1 MQADADRTGA
11 RGEHGPLLD
20 REDIRTLEGLSA
32 ASLDAIVAGLVG
44 QREGPGQSAG
54 FEFADYRRYTPGDN
68 VNRIDWNIYARLREL
83 YVRTAPQE
91 AGLRLSVMLDGSRSM
106 DTGEPNR
113 LRYGRRLAA
122 LLGAVA
128 LLHSDAVEV
137 QMLSDGES
145 VTSGS
150 FDSGA
155 GALGTMVL
163 ELERLPSGR
172 TTELARSIR
181 RSGKSGWTPEVAVLI
196 SDGLQRGEDLA
207 AALVELA
214 RSSRSATLV
223 HVSEP
228 VEELRGRGGSTLLV
242 DSETGRQIDA
252 ILTADALASYEAR
265 HARWRAGIE
274 RQCRAR
280 GVGYVLADVR
290 IDPLELL
297 IAAAREETLLR
308 VARSG

>member
-1 MQADADRTGA
+1 MQADTDRRGA
-11 RGEHGPLLD
+11 VGEHGPLLD
-20 REDIRTLEGLSA
+20 REDIRALERLSA

-68 VNRIDWNIYARLREL
+68 VNRIDWSIYARLREL
-83 YVRTAPQE
+83 YIRTAPQE
-91 AGLRLSVMLDGSRSM
+91 ASLRLSVLLDGSRSM

-113 LRYGRRLAA
+113 LHYGRRLAA

-150 FDSGA
+150 FDSGG
-155 GALGTMVL
+155 GALGAMVV

-181 RSGKSGWTPEVAVLI
+181 RSGRSGWTPETAVLI
-196 SDGLQRGEDLA
+196 SDGLQAGDDLA

-214 RSSRSATLV
+214 RSARAATLV
-223 HVSEP
+223 HVGEP
-228 VEELRGRGGSTLLV
+228 VDELRGREGSTLLV
-242 DSETGRQIDA
+242 DSETGRRIDA
-252 ILTADALASYEAR
+252 IVTADALASYEAR
-265 HARWRAGIE
+265 HARWRTGIE
-274 RQCRAR
+274 RQCRAS
-280 GVGYVLADVR
+280 GVGYVLADAR

-297 IAAAREETLLR
+297 IATAREETLLR
-308 VARSG
+308 AARSS